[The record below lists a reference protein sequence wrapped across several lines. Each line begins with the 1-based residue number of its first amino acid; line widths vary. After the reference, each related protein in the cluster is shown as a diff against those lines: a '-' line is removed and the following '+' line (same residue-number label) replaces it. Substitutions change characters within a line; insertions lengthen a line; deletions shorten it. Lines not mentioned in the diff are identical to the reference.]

1 MRIVHICSESVPWA
15 KTGGLADVAGALTSY
30 LAQKGHEVTLFL
42 PSYRSVRE
50 AGYEPGA
57 QVLELGPAELGL
69 PASAAIRPLEGPSGL
84 EVRLVD
90 APELFDRT
98 GLYGDASGDYPDNL
112 RRFTVLCRA
121 ALCALDEPPEILH
134 VHDWQTAL
142 VPVLL
147 QSGLPPGARALAGK
161 LPASVMTI
169 HNLAYQGRFPADAW
183 SDTGLPPEWFRADRL
198 EYYGGINL
206 LKGGMVAADCVTTVS
221 PTYARE
227 IATPEFGFGLEG
239 VIGALPRPV
248 TGILNG
254 IDTVTWNPADDPF
267 LDGAYD
273 ISDRTGKAGLKREL
287 LAEFGLE
294 ADPDLPLFGFVSRL
308 VDQKGLPLLEALA
321 DRFATWPARF
331 TFLGSGEPRYERL
344 IEKLATESRHV
355 GARVAFSERLA
366 HLIEAGSDFFLM
378 PSAFEPCGLNQMISQ
393 RYGTV
398 PIVHGVGGLADSVV
412 PLSPEAL
419 ADGRATGIVFRRFDP
434 EAFGAA
440 IDSALALYEKSAEME
455 SVIQAGM
462 AADFSWEAS
471 GRTYEQLYQ
480 QLYQEMNADGNR

>member
-30 LAQKGHEVTLFL
+30 LAQKGHEVSLFL
-42 PSYRSVRE
+42 PYYRSVRE
-50 AGYEPGA
+50 AGFEPGPS
-57 QVLELGPAELGL
+57 VCELGPADLGL
-69 PASAAIRPLEGPSGL
+69 PASVSIRPLEELSGL
-84 EVRLVD
+84 QVRLVD

-98 GLYGDASGDYPDNL
+98 GLYGDSSGDYPDNL
-112 RRFTVLCRA
+112 LRFAVLCRA

-134 VHDWQTAL
+134 CHDWQTAL
-142 VPVLL
+142 APVLL
-147 QSGLPPGARALAGK
+147 QAGLPAGAGSLAGK
-161 LPASVMTI
+161 LPVSVMTI
-169 HNLAYQGRFPADAW
+169 HNLAYQGRFPAEAW
-183 SDTGLPPEWFRADRL
+183 ADTGLSPEWFHPDRL

-206 LKGGMVAADCVTTVS
+206 LKGGLISADRATTVS

-239 VIGALPRPV
+239 VIGALPTPV

-254 IDTVTWNPADDPF
+254 IDTNIWNPADDPF

-287 LAEFGLE
+287 LAEFGLG

-308 VDQKGLPLLEALA
+308 VDQKGLPLFEALA

-331 TFLGSGEPRYERL
+331 VFLGSGEPRYERL
-344 IEKLATESRHV
+344 IEKLATDLDTV

-412 PLSPEAL
+412 AVSPEAL
-419 ADGRATGIVFRRFDP
+419 AEGRATGIVFRRYDP

-440 IDSALALYEKSAEME
+440 IESALALYDAPEEME
-455 SVIQAGM
+455 SVIRAGM
-462 AADFSWEAS
+462 ATDFSWEAS

-480 QLYQEMNADGNR
+480 AMRADRNR